1 MQLVMGKLD
10 PVRGTM
16 TLQEYIAMEREI
28 ALEEEQERKEAEED
42 ALAIKEGREPVN
54 RKAAK
59 KGEKRQEPAETPV
72 VPTLSSVSSQSIL
85 LVDRSS
91 TPSPSRT
98 SQSQQASI
106 PH

>member
-1 MQLVMGKLD
+1 MQVVMGQLD

-54 RKAAK
+54 RSAAK
-59 KGEKRQEPAETPV
+59 KNENVTELAEKRVARELLQQG
-72 VPTLSSVSSQSIL
+72 SVL
-85 LVDRSS
+85 LVAGVQ
-91 TPSPSRT
+91 TH
-98 SQSQQASI
+98 
-106 PH
+106 PHCLGPGP